1 MFVRVDL
8 VWFDMVRSL
17 SVLAW
22 GLHLA
27 ALCVVCSFECG
38 IYQDSKRGYLG
49 VNKGIDVVVYMYK
62 YKAGR

>member
-1 MFVRVDL
+1 MFVCVDL

-17 SVLAW
+17 SVSAW
-22 GLHLA
+22 DLHLA
-27 ALCVVCSFECG
+27 ALYVVCSFECG
-38 IYQDSKRGYLG
+38 LCQDPKRGYLG